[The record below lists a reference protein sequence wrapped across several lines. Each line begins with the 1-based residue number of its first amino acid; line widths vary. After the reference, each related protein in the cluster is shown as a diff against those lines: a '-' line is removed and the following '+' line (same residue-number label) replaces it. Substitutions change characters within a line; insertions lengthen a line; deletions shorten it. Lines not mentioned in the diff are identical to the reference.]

1 VTGAA
6 FRSAGRPGVIHRAV
20 YGTIVVTSVLVV
32 YDGWARLKRLDAV
45 AIILGPVIAM
55 VIGHTFAA
63 SLSDQAALGRRPTR
77 RELLRTVRR
86 ESRFVLVAV
95 PQIVLLFVL
104 TLAGLSLNDTIR
116 VLIWV
121 GAASL
126 GFWGGVA
133 AQRAG
138 LGGWGIALGVITGL
152 AVGGVVLLLQVFL
165 QPGKAVSNGVAAIRL
180 GFGLV
185 A

>member
-1 VTGAA
+1 
-6 FRSAGRPGVIHRAV
+6 V

-32 YDGWARLKRLDAV
+32 YDGWTSLKRLDAV

-138 LGGWGIALGVITGL
+138 LGGWGIALGVIAGL
-152 AVGGVVLLLQVFL
+152 AVGGVVLLLQVLL

-180 GFGLV
+180 GFGLLG
-185 A
+185 